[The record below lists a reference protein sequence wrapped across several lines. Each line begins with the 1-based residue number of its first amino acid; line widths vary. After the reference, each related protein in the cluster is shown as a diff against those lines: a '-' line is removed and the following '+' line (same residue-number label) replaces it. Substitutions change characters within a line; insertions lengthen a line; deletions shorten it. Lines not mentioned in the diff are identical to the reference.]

1 MQESEPTD
9 LYEEVTQPQET
20 TQEEVHLDTAVRVFH
35 WMFFFISS
43 IHEFSFI

>member
-20 TQEEVHLDTAVRVFH
+20 TQEEVHVARQQSRCFSLDV
-35 WMFFFISS
+35 SS
-43 IHEFSFI
+43 